1 MWCVIV
7 PTYNNGS
14 SIEQVVTDILRHTRN
29 VIVVDDG
36 STDNTAQILRKMGV
50 STVTH
55 PHNMGKGA
63 ALKTGFRKALEDGFT
78 HAVTIDADGQ
88 HFAKDIPLFTEAME
102 RNPGALI
109 VGCRNL
115 SEKNMPQK
123 NSFANRFSNFWFTV
137 QTGIRLPDTQ
147 TGYRLYP
154 LASMRRAGFITSRYE
169 AELELLVFAAWHGIR
184 LIPVKIDVYYPVR
197 RISHFR
203 PVYDFL
209 RISLLNIL
217 LCFLA
222 AVYGYPMKF
231 VYCIKKRK
239 KRQ

>member
-7 PTYNNGS
+7 PTYNNGG

-88 HFAKDIPLFTEAME
+88 HVRQSKP
-102 RNPGALI
+102 
-109 VGCRNL
+109 
-115 SEKNMPQK
+115 
-123 NSFANRFSNFWFTV
+123 
-137 QTGIRLPDTQ
+137 
-147 TGYRLYP
+147 
-154 LASMRRAGFITSRYE
+154 
-169 AELELLVFAAWHGIR
+169 AA
-184 LIPVKIDVYYPVR
+184 
-197 RISHFR
+197 
-203 PVYDFL
+203 
-209 RISLLNIL
+209 
-217 LCFLA
+217 
-222 AVYGYPMKF
+222 
-231 VYCIKKRK
+231 
-239 KRQ
+239 

>member
-7 PTYNNGS
+7 PTYNNGN
-14 SIEQVVTDILRHTRN
+14 SIEQVVTDILHYTRN

-36 STDNTAQILRKMGV
+36 STDCTAQILRKMGV
-50 STVTH
+50 CAVTH
-55 PHNMGKGA
+55 PHNRGKGA
-63 ALKTGFRKALEDGFT
+63 ALKTGFRKAVEEGFT
-78 HAVTIDADGQ
+78 HAITIDADGQ
-88 HFAKDIPLFTEAME
+88 HFAKDIPLFLEVMKRNPEAM
-102 RNPGALI
+102 I

-123 NSFANRFSNFWFTV
+123 NSFANRFSNFWFMV

-154 LASMRRAGFITSRYE
+154 LKTMRRSGCITSRYE
-169 AELELLVFAAWHGIR
+169 AELELLVFAAWHGTR
-184 LIPVKIDVYYPVR
+184 LIPVKIGVYYPVR
-197 RISHFR
+197 RVSHFR

-209 RISLLNIL
+209 RISILNIM

-222 AVYGYPMKF
+222 VVYGYPMKF
-231 VYCIKKRK
+231 VYCIKKHRE
-239 KRQ
+239 RQ